1 MAIVICKHCGLAND
15 ESEIIWSRHRDYEAW
30 CYSCV
35 EAQDEEILK
44 RV

>member
-1 MAIVICKHCGLAND
+1 MAIIICKHCGLFSD
-15 ESEIIWSRHRDYEAW
+15 ESEIIWSKHRDYEAW

-35 EAQDEEILK
+35 EVEAEELFK